1 MLIEKKLP
9 VYRTMTEIATA
20 SIKEAILRGDYKP
33 GTRLIPAHMEKE
45 LKLGRVAIREGLRAL
60 EGEGLVMTIPNKGAA
75 VANPATPEEIKEVFE
90 IRFILEAKAVS
101 LSTSNISLEK
111 PSALEEVN
119 RDLSS
124 CTQDPRKYFLLNRVF
139 HLELYSASGW
149 KFLCQII
156 GQLFDQVMVFRSF
169 YPFRQAD
176 INTYLEDHERI
187 LAAMCLRN
195 SEAAQRLLVKHVRAG
210 FENLMKQYAPLKAQ
224 VR

>member
-1 MLIEKKLP
+1 MPIEKKLP

-33 GTRLIPAHMEKE
+33 GMRLIPAHMEKE

-60 EGEGLVMTIPNKGAA
+60 EGEGLVLTIPNKGAA
-75 VANPATPEEIKEVFE
+75 VANPVTPEEIKEVFE

-111 PSALEEVN
+111 LSALEEMN

-124 CTQDPRKYFLLNRVF
+124 YTQDPHKYFLLNRVF

-187 LAAMCLRN
+187 LAAMRLRN
-195 SEAAQRLLVKHVRAG
+195 SRAAQRFLVKHVHAG
-210 FENLMKQYAPLKAQ
+210 FETLMKQYAAESPS
-224 VR
+224 